1 MKIVLDTNVYISA
14 AILGR
19 VCEEIIRLCRISKIE
34 TFISENIINEI
45 KDKLIKKF
53 YWKAN
58 QVEILIFNLLEFA
71 IIVSINEKIKFIKN
85 DPEDN
90 KILECAVSSNSNL
103 TVSGDKHLINLKSY
117 RDIKILKPSEFL
129 ILLK

>member
-34 TFISENIINEI
+34 TFISEDIINEI

-53 YWKAN
+53 FWKAN

-71 IIVSINEKIKFIKN
+71 IIVSISEKIEFIKN

-103 TVSGDKHLINLKSY
+103 IVSGDKHLINLKSY

>member
-34 TFISENIINEI
+34 TFISEDIINEI
-45 KDKLIKKF
+45 KDKLIEKF
-53 YWKAN
+53 YWKEN
-58 QVEILIFNLLEFA
+58 QVDVLIFNLLEFA
-71 IIVSINEKIKFIKN
+71 IIVSISEKIEFIKN

-103 TVSGDKHLINLKSY
+103 IVSGDKHLINLKSY

>member
-34 TFISENIINEI
+34 TFISEDIINEI

-53 YWKAN
+53 FWKAN

-71 IIVSINEKIKFIKN
+71 IIVSISEKIEFIKN

-103 TVSGDKHLINLKSY
+103 IVSGVKHLINLKSY

-129 ILLK
+129 ILFK

>member
-1 MKIVLDTNVYISA
+1 MKIVLDTNVYIPA

-34 TFISENIINEI
+34 TFISEDIINEI
-45 KDKLIKKF
+45 KNKLIKKF
-53 YWKAN
+53 FWKAN

-71 IIVSINEKIKFIKN
+71 IIVSISEKIEFIKN

-103 TVSGDKHLINLKSY
+103 IVSGDKHLINLKSY

>member
-34 TFISENIINEI
+34 TLISEDIINEI
-45 KDKLIKKF
+45 KDKLIEKF
-53 YWKAN
+53 YWKTN
-58 QVEILIFNLLEFA
+58 QVEALIFNLLEFA
-71 IIVSINEKIKFIKN
+71 IIVSTSEKIEFIKN

-103 TVSGDKHLINLKSY
+103 IVSGDKHLINLKSY
-117 RDIKILKPSEFL
+117 GDIKILKPSEFL
-129 ILLK
+129 ILFK